1 MPLRVVI
8 AASDA
13 SDAASIGRAVGHAF
27 GPVEQADVHTR
38 EGWTRILSG
47 GAADF
52 VIAALPLAWL
62 DREEFFR
69 GLQDRWPGVPVI
81 VVTESDGGIHDCASD
96 VGHIA
101 LLQTTADG
109 LGGVLGVIGAV
120 ARHAQSPG
128 ADGVLRQSDAAPSV
142 SAKAPDA
149 DRHAQWQR
157 WQAQKM
163 DALARLAGGVAHE
176 FNNFLMAI
184 MGYTEM
190 LASRTSATGEPS
202 QEIEAIR
209 DMCRDAT
216 VLTQQLLTFG
226 RRQARQ
232 LVVLD
237 VNQLVAELERPLRQ
251 ALGGDVTLKVIL
263 APAPA
268 LVRADRRRLE
278 QVFMALAAR
287 VRNVM
292 PSGGA
297 VALEVAGSPPAG
309 ACDGSGSIAAPEAWV
324 TVRVTDTGP
333 GLNSDAVD
341 QFFEPSFSKARD
353 GRGHRPDLALA
364 NAYAIIRQSD
374 GRIAV
379 TSAPGAATT
388 VTIALPRVLE
398 LESPCQAANV
408 PRDS

>member
-8 AASDA
+8 AAGDA
-13 SDAASIGRAVGHAF
+13 SDAAGIGRAVGHAF
-27 GPVEQADVHTR
+27 GPVEQAHVHLRDV
-38 EGWTRILSG
+38 WTRTLSG
-47 GAADF
+47 GAADL

-81 VVTESDGGIHDCASD
+81 VVTDSDGGIYDCASD
-96 VGHIA
+96 VGHMA
-101 LLQTTADG
+101 LLQTTTDG
-109 LGGVLGVIGAV
+109 LGGVLGVIGTV
-120 ARHAQSPG
+120 ARDARSPE
-128 ADGVLRQSDAAPSV
+128 ADGVLRPSYAAPLV
-142 SAKAPDA
+142 SAESPDA
-149 DRHAQWQR
+149 DR
-157 WQAQKM
+157 QARRQLCQDQKM

-190 LASRTSATGEPS
+190 LASRTSATGEPC
-202 QEIEAIR
+202 QEIEDIR
-209 DMCRDAT
+209 DLCRDAT

-251 ALGGDVTLKVIL
+251 ALGGDVTLTVIL

-268 LVRADRRRLE
+268 LVCADRRRLE